1 MLQSHAHTIIHNN
14 QTQSY
19 TYLYN
24 E

>member
-19 TYLYN
+19 T
-24 E
+24 